1 MFVGLQQVIELRV
14 DGGGAAP
21 RGRWEE
27 RLDTLGI
34 GGALVSSTCS
44 EQMCREH
51 PSIPHIGS
59 SVLSVSRV
67 FRSLATVLGRPAAG
81 CVSVRGPL
89 M

>member
-51 PSIPHIGS
+51 PSIPHIEKY
-59 SVLSVSRV
+59 
-67 FRSLATVLGRPAAG
+67 PHDHHDDHE
-81 CVSVRGPL
+81 VRGRGAADRRRGKLPR
-89 M
+89 